1 MTPDMDRRLGP
12 AQWVALAVVRFY
24 QLALS
29 PFLGGSCRFVP
40 SCSVYAADA
49 IREHGAAR
57 GGLLAARRLA
67 KCHPFGGSGL
77 DPVPERQSPRIH

>member
-1 MTPDMDRRLGP
+1 MTSDVDLRLGP
-12 AQWVALAVVRFY
+12 AQRVALAVVRFY

-29 PFLGGSCRFVP
+29 PFFGGSCRFVP

-49 IREHGAAR
+49 IREHGALR
-57 GGLLAARRLA
+57 GSLLAARRLA